1 MKTALFWILA
11 ILLAGAAMVYQK
23 ATGPTYEK
31 TGEVTLNDQAIQY
44 SLGRTHGGEG
54 DQPVTVTVGDRKVGG
69 IVEWK
74 RYPIDDMYTTV
85 YMGKKDGDLTAML
98 PHQPPAGKIQYRV
111 ILFEGDDIV
120 ILPDST
126 GLVTRFK
133 GGVPTGV
140 LLPHVLLMIL
150 SMIMALRTGLEAFRR
165 DGNLKRLTVIT
176 FLVLLLGGGI
186 LGPIVQKYAFGV
198 LWAGVPF
205 GWDLTDNKLLM
216 TLIGWLIALI
226 AVFRTPPR
234 VARVV
239 VIMAT
244 LITISIYLIPHS
256 MAGSELD
263 YAAYDSTGVIDNIP
277 H

>member
-1 MKTALFWILA
+1 MKTALFWVLA
-11 ILLAGAAMVYQK
+11 LLLAGLAMVYQK
-23 ATGPTYEK
+23 TTGPTYER
-31 TGEVTLNDQAIQY
+31 TGEVTLNDEVLNY

-54 DQPVTVTVGDRKVGG
+54 DQPVTVNIGDRKAGG

-74 RYPIDDMYTTV
+74 RYPTSEAFTTIHMKRS
-85 YMGKKDGDLTAML
+85 YGELTASL
-98 PHQPPAGKIQYRV
+98 PHQPPAGKILYRV
-111 ILFEGDDIV
+111 ILFENNDYAV
-120 ILPDST
+120 LPDSA
-126 GLVTRFK
+126 GVVTRFK

-150 SMIMALRTGLEAFRR
+150 SMIMAVRTGLEAFRR
-165 DGNLKRLTVIT
+165 EGNLKMLTLIT
-176 FLVLLLGGGI
+176 FLVLLLGGGV

-198 LWAGVPF
+198 FWSGVPF
-205 GWDLTDNKLLM
+205 GWDLTDNKLLV

-226 AVFRTPPR
+226 AVFRTPR

-239 VIMAT
+239 VILAT
-244 LITISIYLIPHS
+244 LLTIGIYLIPHS
-256 MAGSELD
+256 MAGSELN